1 MIDAGRVLTMAL
13 TVHDADGWCMASRL
27 WSLRQPPE
35 KRMAHALAALVACE
49 GGDIRHVCTAALGGA
64 GTPIAPFLSYM
75 DEASFWA
82 DMATPDE
89 LKAYSV
95 ACYLRLSARDR
106 MAFHDWTDR
115 RAAA

>member
-1 MIDAGRVLTMAL
+1 MIDAGEVLTMAL
-13 TVHDADGWCMASRL
+13 AAHDAEGWRMASLL
-27 WSLRQPPE
+27 WSLRLPPE
-35 KRMAHALAALVACE
+35 KRIAHSLATLAACE
-49 GGDIRHVCTAALGGA
+49 SHDIRHVCNAAFGGA
-64 GTPIAPFLSYM
+64 GAPNAPFLSYM

-95 ACYLRLSARDR
+95 ACYLRLSACDR
-106 MAFHDWTDR
+106 LAFHDWTDR